1 MELVSLAL
9 DAFPRLRVEQVEW
22 GRGPG
27 QPPAEEAGDKR
38 KKRYKKKDERPGDE
52 HAVLDGRIEP
62 FTGDYRAALDM
73 LEAFAANLRGLQ
85 GVMEVRLLELP
96 LNLSPNQALS
106 GNAVGDQGRDEAAFS
121 LIVVFGDQDGQA

>member
-1 MELVSLAL
+1 
-9 DAFPRLRVEQVEW
+9 
-22 GRGPG
+22 
-27 QPPAEEAGDKR
+27 
-38 KKRYKKKDERPGDE
+38 
-52 HAVLDGRIEP
+52 
-62 FTGDYRAALDM
+62 M